1 MTLPAYALGRASFP
15 EMYERFLAG
24 PLFGPWVDAL
34 LERAG
39 VSPGQRVLDLACGT
53 GVVARAAKAR
63 VGAGRVVGL
72 DVSAGML
79 EVAARHAPA
88 VEWREGDACRLPFGP
103 EERFDALVCQQGFQ
117 FFSDQPAAAREM
129 RRVLA
134 PGGKAVVATW
144 VLLEALPC
152 FLALHAEGER
162 HLGPVRDQ
170 RYSLGAAEL
179 EQRLSGAGFGTVRI
193 ETLRKT
199 LRLEDPAT
207 FLRMN
212 AMAIVGMSGKALGE
226 AERERLVAAIAEDG
240 ARAAAPWIKDGQLVF
255 DLATNVATGVA
266 S

>member
-1 MTLPAYALGRASFP
+1 MTLPAYAMGRASFP

-24 PLFGPWVDAL
+24 PLFRPWVDPL

-63 VGAGRVVGL
+63 AGAGRVVGL

-79 EVAARHAPA
+79 EVAARHAPT
-88 VEWREGDACRLPFGP
+88 VEWREGDACRLPFGA
-103 EERFDALVCQQGFQ
+103 EERFDVLVCQQGFQ
-117 FFSDQPAAAREM
+117 FFADKPAAAREM

-134 PGGKAVVATW
+134 PGGRAVVATW

-170 RYSLGAAEL
+170 RYSLPAAEL
-179 EQRLSGAGFGTVRI
+179 EQHLSEAGFGDVRV

-212 AMAIVGMSGKALGE
+212 AMAIVGMSGKQLGE

-240 ARAAAPWIKDGQLVF
+240 ARAAAPWIEDGRLVF
-255 DLATNVATGVA
+255 ELATNVATAVA
-266 S
+266 